1 MLQNILKIFLLRR
14 EKEQV
19 EQLPPKTEYLIH
31 CPMTTLQKKIYRG
44 ILTKD
49 LESLQSAIKSKSN
62 EFGKTSL
69 LNILQQLR
77 KAADHPYLFKGVEP
91 EPFKDGDHLI
101 NVSGKM
107 VVLAALIKKICERK
121 EKVLVFCQMTNL
133 LNLLDDILNYK
144 QIPHCRIDGSTE
156 LDQRSHQ
163 MKEFM
168 DPNSNLCV
176 FLLST
181 RAGCLGL
188 NLTAANHVII
198 YQQDFNPQVDQQ
210 AVARAY
216 RILQKKPVF
225 VYRLLSENSVDIKI
239 YERACVKMELDQL
252 IIQNGNFTG
261 K

>member
-1 MLQNILKIFLLRR
+1 
-14 EKEQV
+14 
-19 EQLPPKTEYLIH
+19 
-31 CPMTTLQKKIYRG
+31 
-44 ILTKD
+44 
-49 LESLQSAIKSKSN
+49 
-62 EFGKTSL
+62 
-69 LNILQQLR
+69 
-77 KAADHPYLFKGVEP
+77 
-91 EPFKDGDHLI
+91 
-101 NVSGKM
+101 
-107 VVLAALIKKICERK
+107 
-121 EKVLVFCQMTNL
+121 
-133 LNLLDDILNYK
+133 
-144 QIPHCRIDGSTE
+144 
-156 LDQRSHQ
+156 

-252 IIQNGNFTG
+252 II
-261 K
+261 